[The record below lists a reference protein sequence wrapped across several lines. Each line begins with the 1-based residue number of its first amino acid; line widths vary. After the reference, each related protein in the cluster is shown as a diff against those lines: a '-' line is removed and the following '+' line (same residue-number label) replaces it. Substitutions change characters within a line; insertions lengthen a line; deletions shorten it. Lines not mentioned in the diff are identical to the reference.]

1 MTVAELPLLDGSV
14 NFCSL
19 SEKQL
24 VIYTRGLKTFIPFGP
39 VILLLGILF
48 KGSIWEFVCR
58 RLCPGDVVQLFV
70 VAKDRKQLKR
80 LTA

>member
-14 NFCSL
+14 NCCSL

-48 KGSIWEFVCR
+48 KGSIWKCVQQT
-58 RLCPGDVVQLFV
+58 LPGDVVQLFV
-70 VAKDRKQLKR
+70 VAKDRKQLKL
-80 LTA
+80 LTV